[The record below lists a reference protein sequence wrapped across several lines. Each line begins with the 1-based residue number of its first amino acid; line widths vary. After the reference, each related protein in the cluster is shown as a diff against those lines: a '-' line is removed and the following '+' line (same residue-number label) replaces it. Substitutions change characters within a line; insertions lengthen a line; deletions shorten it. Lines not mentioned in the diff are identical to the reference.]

1 MNIAFDMSSFMWRG
15 LLAGKDEEGE
25 KVFFEDKEVLVN
37 SAAYGYENVLGM
49 MLSAMSDVGATP
61 IEATL
66 VFEGYNSKAKRL
78 LIADH
83 YKANRDSRPP
93 QAYVEFEKLKEM
105 LTQTFLGLGAC
116 TMTND
121 YCEGDDTLAYLAQE
135 AEEPITIAS
144 YDGDMATLTGKSKLG
159 AQVQVWNDGKLDYNK
174 AGVFDCKLLPVWKA
188 LVGDS
193 SDNIK
198 GSPGFGPAKF
208 EEFRIKYGEDGMF
221 ELLEMLETGSL
232 GPIHAMAPQ
241 CKLIKKIVDTE
252 DSVIT
257 SYRLGRLYPEWV
269 NTRQSPLVIQAGM
282 VKPRLKSTDERIS
295 AWAGK
300 KFLVTAKN
308 YDNAITWALPHLD
321 ASPFIALDIETS
333 TPAESDEWLLNQDDV
348 NGVDVMGSELT
359 GLSLTFGAN
368 TQYTM
373 YFSVGHKGT
382 ENIDSERIRLL
393 VAGLGKKLVIQRT
406 QFELSVLF
414 NAWGL
419 KQMDNGYYGF
429 LPDVQDTLLEGSYVN
444 ENLGLG
450 LKERSKFYL
459 NYSQVTYQEVTTKT
473 GPDGTLPVGG
483 RQIKCWSETP
493 EGATEPVAME
503 SRQYKM
509 AELTAQEAFD
519 YGCDDTICT
528 AALHIHYKRVMQI
541 EHSWQAYLDTEI
553 LAAYMTAKA
562 FVDGADVSIQNL
574 QAASVKD
581 DATYAENWEILKS
594 YLLKNEWPGSC
605 APVFK
610 DELTGPDIKLAFS
623 ICNGRELETKVRTPG
638 KLSIL
643 VGLEDSLL
651 AAIIDDAILTGD
663 CSKLN
668 VHVASK
674 FSPGDMFNLGSPVQ
688 KKRLMYEVMN
698 LPVRIRNPIT
708 DAARARGDTEG
719 AASTDN
725 LAIDYAIINDGDAEI
740 KAVLQALKLCSMVR
754 TRRSLYYKPYP
765 HFVHWKTGKIHATL
779 NQSATNTRRYSS
791 SKPNVQQLSKH
802 EKIDGFLPEVRSVF
816 VPHRP
821 DAVVVSL
828 DFAAQELRVIADYSQ
843 DPGMLSCFVGDDLK
857 DMHSL
862 TGVGIARRRFPEVE
876 WSYEVFVDY
885 YADKGSEYYKQ
896 VKESRTLGK
905 KTNFT
910 TEFGAA
916 KSKLAQTL
924 MVSEDDAQAYIDEK
938 EKAFPVASQWKQTI
952 IAEAKEFGFVKT
964 KGGAVRHLV
973 EALYGSDKY
982 AARKA
987 ERQAVNFK
995 IQSSSAEQ
1003 TKLAMGACWAIV
1015 NDQAFDI
1022 RFMFPVHDELVFS
1035 IPVKEISTVLPK
1047 IHAAMT
1053 RQYADMK
1060 VPAVSSISFGRNFF
1074 EQVEVGESP
1083 TEAAILDGLKKLG
1096 LEGVAA

>member
-1 MNIAFDMSSFMWRG
+1 MNIAFDMSSFIWRG

-49 MLSAMSDVGATP
+49 MLSAMEDVGAVP
-61 IEATL
+61 IDVML

-93 QAYVEFEKLKEM
+93 QAYVEFEKLKGM
-105 LTQTFLGLGAC
+105 LSDTFLGLGASSV
-116 TMTND
+116 TND

-144 YDGDMATLTGKSKLG
+144 YDGDMAVLAGVSKFG
-159 AQVQVWNDGKLDYNK
+159 AQVQVWNEGKLDYNK

-188 LVGDS
+188 TVGDT

-208 EEFRIKYGEDGMF
+208 EEFRLKYGEDGMF
-221 ELLEMLETGSL
+221 ELRDMLEAGSL
-232 GPIHAMAPQ
+232 DQLHAMTAG
-241 CKLIKKIVDTE
+241 CKLIKKLVDTE

-282 VKPRLKSTDERIS
+282 VKPKLRSTDERIA

-300 KFLVTAKN
+300 KYLVTAN
-308 YDNAITWALPHLD
+308 NFDNAITWALPHLD

-333 TPAESDEWLLNQDDV
+333 TPPESDEWLLAQDDV

-359 GLSLTFGAN
+359 GISLTFGAN
-368 TQYTM
+368 TQHTM
-373 YFSVGHKGT
+373 YFSVGHKDT
-382 ENIDSERIRLL
+382 ANIDSERIRLL

-429 LPDVQDTLLEGSYVN
+429 LPNVLDTLIEGSYVN
-444 ENLGLG
+444 ENMGLG

-459 NYSQVTYQEVTTKT
+459 GYDQVTYQDVTTKK
-473 GPDGTLPVGG
+473 GAVGTLPAGG
-483 RQIKCWSETP
+483 RQIKEWSETP
-493 EGATEPVAME
+493 EGSDEPVLME

-509 AELTAQEAFD
+509 AELTAKEAFD

-528 AALHIHYKRVMQI
+528 AALHIHYKRVMQL
-541 EHSWQAYLDTEI
+541 EHSWQAYLDVEI
-553 LAAYMTAKA
+553 MAAYMTAKA
-562 FVDGADVSIQNL
+562 FVDGANVSIQNL
-574 QAASVKD
+574 QAAAVKD
-581 DATYAENWEILKS
+581 DVTYAENWEILKN
-594 YLLKNEWPGSC
+594 YLLKHEWPGSC
-605 APVFK
+605 APVFTG
-610 DELTGPDIKLAFS
+610 ELTGPDIKLAFS

-638 KLSIL
+638 KLAVL

-651 AAIIDDAILTGD
+651 AAIIDDAIITGD

-668 VHVASK
+668 AHVASK
-674 FSPGDMFNLGSPVQ
+674 FTAGDMFNLGSPVQ

-725 LAIDYAIINDGDAEI
+725 LALDYAIINDGDAEV

-765 HFVHWKTGKIHATL
+765 AFVHWKTGKIHATM

-802 EKIDGFLPEVRSVF
+802 EKIDGFLPAVRSVF

-843 DPGMLSCFVGDDLK
+843 DPGMLSCFIGDSLK
-857 DMHSL
+857 DMHSM
-862 TGVGIARRRFPEVE
+862 TGSGIAARRHPEIE
-876 WSYEVFVDY
+876 WSYETFVGILS
-885 YADKGSEYYKQ
+885 DKTSEHHKQ
-896 VKESRTLGK
+896 AKDCRVLGK

-910 TEFGAA
+910 TEYMAA
-916 KSKLAQTL
+916 KSKVAQTL
-924 MVSEDDAQAYIDEK
+924 MVPEDEAQAYIDAK
-938 EKAFPVASQWKQTI
+938 ESAFPIATAWKQVV
-952 IAEAKEFGFVKT
+952 IAEAKEFGFVRT
-964 KGGAVRHLV
+964 KCGVVRHLV

-995 IQSSSAEQ
+995 VQSSSAEQ
-1003 TKLAMGACWAIV
+1003 TKLAQGACWPVV
-1015 NDQAFDI
+1015 NDPTLDI

-1035 IPVKEISTVLPK
+1035 VPVSQLDSALPK

-1053 RQYADMK
+1053 RKYADMG

-1074 EQVEVGESP
+1074 EQVEIGEAP
-1083 TEAAILDGLKKLG
+1083 TEEAISKGLAKLG